1 MHYFIRRWFSKM
13 AEVNNSTLFLS
24 SVAVIVI
31 FSGLIVLVEPQ
42 TFPTYFEGLWWVMT
56 TVTTVGYGD
65 YSPVTME
72 GQIVA
77 IFLYLFGIG
86 LIGVAIGKI
95 LEVFSSYRKKRIEG
109 DIVFSGKDHIIII
122 GWSKKAKFAVEEIM
136 DTEKGVEIVIIDD
149 LKEAPLL
156 KENIYYIRGDASKDD
171 VLIKANVKKAKSV
184 IVFAR
189 EGDFGNYMADGETLL
204 TVSTIESIAPDVH
217 TIAEIMDEAHIRN
230 FKHAS
235 IDEFIISNETISTL
249 AVRSAFRKGVSHLY
263 SQLLSRGTG
272 DDLFHIPLKKRW
284 KTYEDAFNDLLDQ
297 GATLIADGSDLTI
310 NRKLKEPLP
319 EDAELYAICDEDT
332 FKRIAGKGARDHDK
346 DDNGTND

>member
-1 MHYFIRRWFSKM
+1 M
-13 AEVNNSTLFLS
+13 AQVNNSTLFLS
-24 SVAVIVI
+24 SIAVIII
-31 FSGLIVLVEPQ
+31 FSGAIVLIEPE

-65 YSPVTME
+65 YSPATTE

-77 IFLYLFGIG
+77 ILLYLFGIG

-95 LEVFSSYRKKRIEG
+95 LEVFSSYRKKRLEG
-109 DIVFSGKDHIIII
+109 DIVFSGKNHIIII

-136 DTEKGVEIVIIDD
+136 ETEKGVEVVIIDD
-149 LKEAPLL
+149 LKEAPMLN
-156 KENIYYIRGDASKDD
+156 EHIYYIRGDASKDD
-171 VLIKANVKKAKSV
+171 VLVKANVKKAKSV

-189 EGDFGNYMADGETLL
+189 ESSFGNTTADGETLL
-204 TVSTIESIAPDVH
+204 TVSTIESLAPDVH

-272 DDLFHIPLKKRW
+272 DDLFHIPTKSKW
-284 KTYEDAFNDLLDQ
+284 KTYEDAFQDLLDE

-310 NRKLKEPLP
+310 NRKLKQPMP
-319 EDAELYAICDEDT
+319 DNPELYAICDEDT
-332 FKRIAGKGARDHDK
+332 FRRIVGKGARSYDE
-346 DDNGTND
+346 DDN